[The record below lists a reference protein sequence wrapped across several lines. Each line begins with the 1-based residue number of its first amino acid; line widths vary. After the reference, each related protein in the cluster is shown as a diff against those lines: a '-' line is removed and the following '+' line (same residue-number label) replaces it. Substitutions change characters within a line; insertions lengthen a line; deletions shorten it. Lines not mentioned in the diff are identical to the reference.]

1 MITFIFFL
9 SGLFHMLSM
18 YNIILN
24 ILELFITHD
33 DIKDNFI
40 NIHHVFTSI
49 PIGVDVSLIAMNS
62 TNEIA
67 ISFVFVNILMAM
79 MLVVEPFYK
88 LSHFAFHILL
98 IAQTYYLCLSHS
110 SNV

>member
-1 MITFIFFL
+1 
-9 SGLFHMLSM
+9 MLSM

-24 ILELFITHD
+24 ILELFINHD
-33 DIKDNFI
+33 YIKENFL
-40 NIHHVFTSI
+40 NIHHVFTTI

-62 TNEIA
+62 TSQIA

-88 LSHFAFHILL
+88 LSHVALHILL
-98 IAQTYYLCLSHS
+98 ITQTYYLCLSHS